1 MCRFVK
7 DNFVFKIILYI
18 LIINFF
24 IYLTAF
30 SKTNLNN
37 FFSGDFSTNEI
48 LARKFAKE
56 RQLISVNLL
65 PPHSAILPNYSVIFP
80 NLINSVVKNIE
91 TFAGLAKIN
100 IQGISEFLEYIDI
113 KGSFWYV
120 PSISYTFLFT
130 RRVGLEAGISA
141 QSITYSLNITK
152 ENVNAFL
159 MDKIGNISGS
169 GLEQLGGAIGGD
181 TTFRA
186 SFVYIPVHIGLKVL
200 LGMNYNIINTFR
212 FGIESIISKIE
223 TVNGI
228 TGIRTKRETTDT
240 ALYIS
245 YELGWSINLFPK
257 KNWRVKPSIDFS
269 LFEIGYYVR
278 TINKGIYGD
287 IKEGI
292 SYFGS
297 GLIDVNSLLP
307 AWETFPIYVD
317 FITSLRISIF
327 PRFGFTIRF

>member
-37 FFSGDFSTNEI
+37 FFSGDFSTNEF

-65 PPHSAILPNYSVIFP
+65 PTHSVIFP
-80 NLINSVVKNIE
+80 NFINSFVKNIE
-91 TFAGLAKIN
+91 TFAGLAKID
-100 IQGISEFLEYIDI
+100 IGGDISKFLEYVDI

-141 QSITYSLNITK
+141 QSITYTLNINK
-152 ENVNAFL
+152 ESVGNL
-159 MDKIGNISGS
+159 MNKNGIGQFSGVV
-169 GLEQLGGAIGGD
+169 GGD

-186 SFVYIPVHIGLKVL
+186 SFVRVPFYIGLKVL
-200 LGMNYNIINTFR
+200 LGMNYNIINTFK
-212 FGIESIISKIE
+212 FGIESIISKVE
-223 TVNGI
+223 TVNGV

-269 LFEIGYYVR
+269 LFEIGYYVKNV
-278 TINKGIYGD
+278 NKGIYGD
-287 IKEGI
+287 FKEGI
-292 SYFGS
+292 SFLGG
-297 GLIDVNSLLP
+297 GLINVNSTLP
-307 AWETFPIYVD
+307 EWDSFSPYVD
-317 FITSLRISIF
+317 IITSLKISIF

>member
-1 MCRFVK
+1 MYRFVK

-37 FFSGDFSTNEI
+37 FFSGDFSTNEF

-65 PPHSAILPNYSVIFP
+65 PTHSVIFP
-80 NLINSVVKNIE
+80 NFINSFVKNIE
-91 TFAGLAKIN
+91 TFAGLAKID
-100 IQGISEFLEYIDI
+100 IGGDISKFLEYVDI

-141 QSITYSLNITK
+141 QSITYTLNLTK
-152 ENVNAFL
+152 ENADAFL
-159 MDKIGNISGS
+159 IGKIGNINGI
-169 GLEQLGGAIGGD
+169 GKLGGVVGGD

-186 SFVYIPVHIGLKVL
+186 SFVRIPFYIGLKVL
-200 LGMNYNIINTFR
+200 LGMNYNIINTFK
-212 FGIESIISKIE
+212 FGIESIISKVE
-223 TVNGI
+223 TVNGV

-269 LFEIGYYVR
+269 LFEIGYYVKNV
-278 TINKGIYGD
+278 NKGIYGD
-287 IKEGI
+287 FKEGI
-292 SYFGS
+292 SFLGG
-297 GLIDVNSLLP
+297 GLINVNSTLP
-307 AWETFPIYVD
+307 EWDSFSPYVD
-317 FITSLRISIF
+317 IITSLKISIF

>member
-18 LIINFF
+18 SIINFS

-37 FFSGDFSTNEI
+37 FFSGDFSTNEF

-65 PPHSAILPNYSVIFP
+65 PTHSVIFP
-80 NLINSVVKNIE
+80 NFINSFVKNIE
-91 TFAGLAKIN
+91 TFAGLAQIN
-100 IQGISEFLEYIDI
+100 IGGDISKFLEYVDI

-141 QSITYSLNITK
+141 QSITYTLNITK
-152 ENVNAFL
+152 ENADAFL
-159 MDKIGNISGS
+159 IDKIGNINGI
-169 GLEQLGGAIGGD
+169 GKLGGVVGGD

-186 SFVYIPVHIGLKVL
+186 SFVRIPFYIGLKVL
-200 LGMNYNIINTFR
+200 LGMNYNIINTFK
-212 FGIESIISKIE
+212 FGIESIISKVE
-223 TVNGI
+223 TVNGV
-228 TGIRTKRETTDT
+228 TGLKTKRETTDT

-287 IKEGI
+287 VKEGI

-297 GLIDVNSLLP
+297 GLIDVNSFLP

>member
-18 LIINFF
+18 LIINFS

-37 FFSGDFSTNEI
+37 FFSGDFSTNEF
-48 LARKFAKE
+48 LARKFEKE

-65 PPHSAILPNYSVIFP
+65 PTHSVIFP
-80 NLINSVVKNIE
+80 NFINSFVKNIE

-100 IQGISEFLEYIDI
+100 IGGDISKLLEYVDI

-141 QSITYSLNITK
+141 QSITYTLNINK
-152 ENVNAFL
+152 ESVGNL
-159 MDKIGNISGS
+159 MNKNGIGQFSGVV
-169 GLEQLGGAIGGD
+169 GGD

-186 SFVYIPVHIGLKVL
+186 SFVRVPFYIGLKVL
-200 LGMNYNIINTFR
+200 LGMNYNIVNTFK
-212 FGIESIISKIE
+212 FGIESIISKVE
-223 TVNGI
+223 TVNGV
-228 TGIRTKRETTDT
+228 TGLKTKRETTDT

-269 LFEIGYYVR
+269 LFEIGYYVKNV
-278 TINKGIYGD
+278 NKGIYGD
-287 IKEGI
+287 FKEGI
-292 SYFGS
+292 SFLGG
-297 GLIDVNSLLP
+297 GLINVNSTLP
-307 AWETFPIYVD
+307 EWDSFSPYVD
-317 FITSLRISIF
+317 IITSLRISIF

>member
-18 LIINFF
+18 LIINFS

-37 FFSGDFSTNEI
+37 FFSGDFSTNEF

-65 PPHSAILPNYSVIFP
+65 PTHSVIFP
-80 NLINSVVKNIE
+80 NFINSFVKNIE
-91 TFAGLAKIN
+91 TFAGLAQIN
-100 IQGISEFLEYIDI
+100 IDGDISKFLEYVDI

-141 QSITYSLNITK
+141 QSITYTLNINK
-152 ENVNAFL
+152 ESVGNL
-159 MDKIGNISGS
+159 MNKNGIGQFSGVV
-169 GLEQLGGAIGGD
+169 GGD

-186 SFVYIPVHIGLKVL
+186 SFVRIPFYIGLKVL
-200 LGMNYNIINTFR
+200 LGMNYNIINTFK
-212 FGIESIISKIE
+212 FGIESIISKVE
-223 TVNGI
+223 TVNGV
-228 TGIRTKRETTDT
+228 TGLKTKRETTDT

-269 LFEIGYYVR
+269 LFEIGYYVKNV
-278 TINKGIYGD
+278 NKGIYGD
-287 IKEGI
+287 FKEGI
-292 SYFGS
+292 SFLG
-297 GLIDVNSLLP
+297 GVLINVNSTLP
-307 AWETFPIYVD
+307 DWDSFSPYVD
-317 FITSLRISIF
+317 IITSLKISIF

>member
-1 MCRFVK
+1 MFRFVK

-18 LIINFF
+18 LIINFS

-65 PPHSAILPNYSVIFP
+65 PTHSVIFP
-80 NLINSVVKNIE
+80 NFINSFVKNIE

-100 IQGISEFLEYIDI
+100 IGEDISKFLEYVDI

-141 QSITYSLNITK
+141 QSITYTLNLTK
-152 ENVNAFL
+152 ENADTFL
-159 MDKIGNISGS
+159 IDKIGNINGI
-169 GLEQLGGAIGGD
+169 GKLGGVVGGD

-186 SFVYIPVHIGLKVL
+186 SFVRIPFYIGLKVL
-200 LGMNYNIINTFR
+200 LGMNYNIINTFK
-212 FGIESIISKIE
+212 FGIESIIAKVE
-223 TVNGI
+223 TVNGV

-269 LFEIGYYVR
+269 LFEIGYYVKNV
-278 TINKGIYGD
+278 NKGIYGD
-287 IKEGI
+287 FKEGI
-292 SYFGS
+292 SFLGG
-297 GLIDVNSLLP
+297 GLINVNSTLP
-307 AWETFPIYVD
+307 EWDSFSPYVD
-317 FITSLRISIF
+317 IITSLRISIF

>member
-37 FFSGDFSTNEI
+37 FFSGDFSTNEF

-65 PPHSAILPNYSVIFP
+65 PTHSVIFP
-80 NLINSVVKNIE
+80 NFINSFVKNIE
-91 TFAGLAKIN
+91 TFEGLAKID
-100 IQGISEFLEYIDI
+100 IGEDISKFLEYVNI

-141 QSITYSLNITK
+141 QSITYTLNINK
-152 ENVNAFL
+152 ESVGNL
-159 MDKIGNISGS
+159 MNKNGIGQFSGVV
-169 GLEQLGGAIGGD
+169 GGD

-186 SFVYIPVHIGLKVL
+186 SFVRIPFYIGLKVL
-200 LGMNYNIINTFR
+200 LGMNYNIINTFK
-212 FGIESIISKIE
+212 FGIESIISKVE
-223 TVNGI
+223 TVNGV
-228 TGIRTKRETTDT
+228 TGLKTKRETTDT

-269 LFEIGYYVR
+269 LFEIGYYVKNV
-278 TINKGIYGD
+278 NKGIYGD
-287 IKEGI
+287 FKEGI
-292 SYFGS
+292 SFLGG
-297 GLIDVNSLLP
+297 GLINVNSTLP
-307 AWETFPIYVD
+307 EWDSFSPYVD
-317 FITSLRISIF
+317 IITSLRISIF

>member
-1 MCRFVK
+1 MFRFVK

-18 LIINFF
+18 SIINFS

-37 FFSGDFSTNEI
+37 FFSGDFSTNEF

-65 PPHSAILPNYSVIFP
+65 PTHSVIFP
-80 NLINSVVKNIE
+80 NFINSFVKNIE

-100 IQGISEFLEYIDI
+100 IGEDISKFLEYVDI

-141 QSITYSLNITK
+141 QSITYTLNLTK
-152 ENVNAFL
+152 ENADAFL
-159 MDKIGNISGS
+159 IGKIGNINGI
-169 GLEQLGGAIGGD
+169 GKLGGVVGGD

-186 SFVYIPVHIGLKVL
+186 SFVRIPFYIGLKVL
-200 LGMNYNIINTFR
+200 LGMNYNIINTFK
-212 FGIESIISKIE
+212 FGIESIISKVE
-223 TVNGI
+223 TVNGV
-228 TGIRTKRETTDT
+228 TGLKTKRETTDT

-269 LFEIGYYVR
+269 LFEIGYYVKNV
-278 TINKGIYGD
+278 NKGIYGD
-287 IKEGI
+287 FKEGI
-292 SYFGS
+292 SFIGG
-297 GLIDVNSLLP
+297 GLINVNSTLP
-307 AWETFPIYVD
+307 EWDSFSPYVD
-317 FITSLRISIF
+317 IITSLRISIF

>member
-37 FFSGDFSTNEI
+37 FFSDDFSTNEI
-48 LARKFAKE
+48 LARKFSKE

-91 TFAGLAKIN
+91 TFAGLSKIN

-159 MDKIGNISGS
+159 MDKIGNINGS

-181 TTFRA
+181 TTFMSIYSRN
-186 SFVYIPVHIGLKVL
+186 SEIP
-200 LGMNYNIINTFR
+200 
-212 FGIESIISKIE
+212 
-223 TVNGI
+223 
-228 TGIRTKRETTDT
+228 
-240 ALYIS
+240 
-245 YELGWSINLFPK
+245 
-257 KNWRVKPSIDFS
+257 
-269 LFEIGYYVR
+269 
-278 TINKGIYGD
+278 
-287 IKEGI
+287 
-292 SYFGS
+292 
-297 GLIDVNSLLP
+297 
-307 AWETFPIYVD
+307 
-317 FITSLRISIF
+317 
-327 PRFGFTIRF
+327 

>member
-1 MCRFVK
+1 MCRFIK

-18 LIINFF
+18 LIINLF

-65 PPHSAILPNYSVIFP
+65 PTHSVIFP
-80 NLINSVVKNIE
+80 NFINSFVKNIE
-91 TFAGLAKIN
+91 TFAGLAKID
-100 IQGISEFLEYIDI
+100 IGEDISKFLEYVDI

-141 QSITYSLNITK
+141 QSITYTLNLTK
-152 ENVNAFL
+152 ENADAFL
-159 MDKIGNISGS
+159 IGKIGNINGI
-169 GLEQLGGAIGGD
+169 GKLGGVVGGD

-186 SFVYIPVHIGLKVL
+186 SFVRIPFYIGLKVL
-200 LGMNYNIINTFR
+200 LGMNYNIINTFK
-212 FGIESIISKIE
+212 FGIESIISKVE
-223 TVNGI
+223 TVNGV

-269 LFEIGYYVR
+269 LFEIGYYVKNV
-278 TINKGIYGD
+278 NKGIYGD
-287 IKEGI
+287 FKEGI
-292 SYFGS
+292 SFLGG
-297 GLIDVNSLLP
+297 GLINVNSTLP
-307 AWETFPIYVD
+307 EWDSFSPYVD
-317 FITSLRISIF
+317 IITSLRISIF

>member
-18 LIINFF
+18 LIINFS

-37 FFSGDFSTNEI
+37 FFSGDFSTNEF

-65 PPHSAILPNYSVIFP
+65 PTHSVIFP
-80 NLINSVVKNIE
+80 NFINSFVKNIE

-100 IQGISEFLEYIDI
+100 IGEDISKFLKYVDI

-141 QSITYSLNITK
+141 QSITYTLNINK
-152 ENVNAFL
+152 ENVGNL
-159 MDKIGNISGS
+159 MNKNGIGQFSGVV
-169 GLEQLGGAIGGD
+169 GGD

-186 SFVYIPVHIGLKVL
+186 SFVRVPFYIGLKVL
-200 LGMNYNIINTFR
+200 LGMNYNIINTFK
-212 FGIESIISKIE
+212 FGIESIISKVE
-223 TVNGI
+223 TVNGV

-269 LFEIGYYVR
+269 LFEIGYYVKNV
-278 TINKGIYGD
+278 NKGIYGD
-287 IKEGI
+287 FKEGI
-292 SYFGS
+292 SFLGG
-297 GLIDVNSLLP
+297 GLINVNSTLP
-307 AWETFPIYVD
+307 DWDSFSPYVD
-317 FITSLRISIF
+317 IITSLRISIF

>member
-18 LIINFF
+18 LIINFS

-37 FFSGDFSTNEI
+37 FFSGDFSTNEF

-65 PPHSAILPNYSVIFP
+65 PTHSVIFP
-80 NLINSVVKNIE
+80 NFVNSFVKNIE
-91 TFAGLAKIN
+91 TFAGLAQIN
-100 IQGISEFLEYIDI
+100 IGEDISKFLEYVDI
-113 KGSFWYV
+113 KGSFWYM

-141 QSITYSLNITK
+141 QSITYTLNLTK
-152 ENVNAFL
+152 ENADAFL
-159 MDKIGNISGS
+159 IGKIGNINGI
-169 GLEQLGGAIGGD
+169 GKLGGVVGGD
-181 TTFRA
+181 TAFRA
-186 SFVYIPVHIGLKVL
+186 SFVRIPFYIGLKVL
-200 LGMNYNIINTFR
+200 LGMNYNIINTFK
-212 FGIESIISKIE
+212 FGIESIISKVE
-223 TVNGI
+223 TVNGV

-269 LFEIGYYVR
+269 LFEIGYYVKNV
-278 TINKGIYGD
+278 NKGIYGD
-287 IKEGI
+287 FKEGI
-292 SYFGS
+292 SFLGG
-297 GLIDVNSLLP
+297 GLINVNSTLP
-307 AWETFPIYVD
+307 EWDSFSPYVD
-317 FITSLRISIF
+317 IITSLRISIF

>member
-18 LIINFF
+18 SIINFF

-37 FFSGDFSTNEI
+37 FFSGDFSTNEF

-65 PPHSAILPNYSVIFP
+65 PTHSVIFP
-80 NLINSVVKNIE
+80 NFINSFVKNIE

-100 IQGISEFLEYIDI
+100 IGGDISKFLEYVDI

-141 QSITYSLNITK
+141 QSITYTLNINK
-152 ENVNAFL
+152 ESVGNL
-159 MDKIGNISGS
+159 MNKNGIGQFSGVV
-169 GLEQLGGAIGGD
+169 GGD

-186 SFVYIPVHIGLKVL
+186 SFVRIPFYIGLKVL
-200 LGMNYNIINTFR
+200 LGMNYNIINTFK
-212 FGIESIISKIE
+212 FGIESIISKVE
-223 TVNGI
+223 TVNGV
-228 TGIRTKRETTDT
+228 TGLKTKRETTDT

-269 LFEIGYYVR
+269 LFEIGYYVKNV
-278 TINKGIYGD
+278 NKGIYGD
-287 IKEGI
+287 FKEGI
-292 SYFGS
+292 SFLGG
-297 GLIDVNSLLP
+297 GLINVNSTLP
-307 AWETFPIYVD
+307 DWDSFSPYVD
-317 FITSLRISIF
+317 IITSLRISIF

>member
-37 FFSGDFSTNEI
+37 FFSGDFSTNEF

-65 PPHSAILPNYSVIFP
+65 PTHSVIFP
-80 NLINSVVKNIE
+80 NFINSFVKNIE
-91 TFAGLAKIN
+91 TFAGLAQIGIDKK
-100 IQGISEFLEYIDI
+100 ISEFLEYVDI

-141 QSITYSLNITK
+141 QSITYTLNLTK
-152 ENVNAFL
+152 ENAGNL
-159 MDKIGNISGS
+159 MNKNGIGQFSGVV
-169 GLEQLGGAIGGD
+169 GGD

-186 SFVYIPVHIGLKVL
+186 SFVRIPFYIGLKVL
-200 LGMNYNIINTFR
+200 LGMNYNIINTFK
-212 FGIESIISKIE
+212 FGIESIISKVE
-223 TVNGI
+223 TGHGV

-269 LFEIGYYVR
+269 LFEIGYYVKNV
-278 TINKGIYGD
+278 NKGIYGD
-287 IKEGI
+287 FKEGI
-292 SYFGS
+292 SFLGG
-297 GLIDVNSLLP
+297 GLINVNSTLP
-307 AWETFPIYVD
+307 EWDSFSPYVD
-317 FITSLRISIF
+317 IITSLRISIF

>member
-37 FFSGDFSTNEI
+37 FFSGDFSTNEF

-65 PPHSAILPNYSVIFP
+65 PTHSVIFP
-80 NLINSVVKNIE
+80 NFINSFVKNIE

-100 IQGISEFLEYIDI
+100 IGGDISKFLEYVDI

-141 QSITYSLNITK
+141 QSITYTLNINK
-152 ENVNAFL
+152 ESVGNL
-159 MDKIGNISGS
+159 MNKNGIGQFSGVV
-169 GLEQLGGAIGGD
+169 GGD

-186 SFVYIPVHIGLKVL
+186 SFVRIPFYIGLKVL
-200 LGMNYNIINTFR
+200 LGMNYNIINTFK
-212 FGIESIISKIE
+212 FGIESIISKVE
-223 TVNGI
+223 TVNVM
-228 TGIRTKRETTDT
+228 GIRTKRETTDT

-269 LFEIGYYVR
+269 LFEIGYYVKNV
-278 TINKGIYGD
+278 NKGIYGD
-287 IKEGI
+287 FKEGI
-292 SYFGS
+292 SFLGG
-297 GLIDVNSLLP
+297 GLINVNSTLP
-307 AWETFPIYVD
+307 DWDSFSPYVD
-317 FITSLRISIF
+317 IITSLKISIF

>member
-65 PPHSAILPNYSVIFP
+65 PTHSVIFP
-80 NLINSVVKNIE
+80 NFINSFVKNIE
-91 TFAGLAKIN
+91 TFAGLAQIN
-100 IQGISEFLEYIDI
+100 IDGDISKFLEYVDI

-141 QSITYSLNITK
+141 QSITYTLNINK
-152 ENVNAFL
+152 ESVGNL
-159 MDKIGNISGS
+159 MNKNGIGQFSGVV
-169 GLEQLGGAIGGD
+169 GGD

-186 SFVYIPVHIGLKVL
+186 SFVRIPFYIGLKVL
-200 LGMNYNIINTFR
+200 LGMNYNIINTFK
-212 FGIESIISKIE
+212 FGIESIISKVE
-223 TVNGI
+223 TVNGV

-269 LFEIGYYVR
+269 LFEIGYYVKNV
-278 TINKGIYGD
+278 NKGIYGD
-287 IKEGI
+287 FKEGI
-292 SYFGS
+292 SFLGG
-297 GLIDVNSLLP
+297 GLINVNSTLP
-307 AWETFPIYVD
+307 EWDSFSPYVD
-317 FITSLRISIF
+317 IITSLRISIF

>member
-18 LIINFF
+18 LIINFS

-65 PPHSAILPNYSVIFP
+65 PTHSVIFP
-80 NLINSVVKNIE
+80 NFINSFVKNIE

-100 IQGISEFLEYIDI
+100 IGEDISKFLEYVDI

-141 QSITYSLNITK
+141 QSITYTLNINK
-152 ENVNAFL
+152 ESVGNL
-159 MDKIGNISGS
+159 MNKNGIGQFSGVV
-169 GLEQLGGAIGGD
+169 GGD

-186 SFVYIPVHIGLKVL
+186 SFVRIPFYIGLKVL
-200 LGMNYNIINTFR
+200 LGMNYNIINTFK
-212 FGIESIISKIE
+212 FGIESIISKVE
-223 TVNGI
+223 TVNGV

-269 LFEIGYYVR
+269 LFEIGYYVKNV
-278 TINKGIYGD
+278 NKGIYGD
-287 IKEGI
+287 FKEGI
-292 SYFGS
+292 SFLGG
-297 GLIDVNSLLP
+297 GLINVNSTLP
-307 AWETFPIYVD
+307 DWDSFSPYVD
-317 FITSLRISIF
+317 IITSLRISIF

>member
-1 MCRFVK
+1 MFRFVK

-18 LIINFF
+18 LIINFS

-37 FFSGDFSTNEI
+37 FFSGDFSTNEF

-65 PPHSAILPNYSVIFP
+65 PTHSVIFP
-80 NLINSVVKNIE
+80 NFINSFVKNIE

-100 IQGISEFLEYIDI
+100 IGEDISKFLEYVDI

-141 QSITYSLNITK
+141 QSITYTLNINK
-152 ENVNAFL
+152 ESVGNL
-159 MDKIGNISGS
+159 MNKNGIGQFSGVV
-169 GLEQLGGAIGGD
+169 GGD

-186 SFVYIPVHIGLKVL
+186 SFVRIPFYIGLKVL
-200 LGMNYNIINTFR
+200 LGMNYNIINTFK
-212 FGIESIISKIE
+212 FGIESIISKVE
-223 TVNGI
+223 TVNGV
-228 TGIRTKRETTDT
+228 TGLKTKRETTDT

-269 LFEIGYYVR
+269 LFEIGYYVKNV
-278 TINKGIYGD
+278 NKGIYGD
-287 IKEGI
+287 FKEGI
-292 SYFGS
+292 SFLGG
-297 GLIDVNSLLP
+297 GLINVNSTLP
-307 AWETFPIYVD
+307 EWDSFSPYVD
-317 FITSLRISIF
+317 IITSLRISIF

>member
-18 LIINFF
+18 LIINFS

-37 FFSGDFSTNEI
+37 FFSGDFSTNEF

-65 PPHSAILPNYSVIFP
+65 PTHSVIFP
-80 NLINSVVKNIE
+80 NFINSFVKNIE

-100 IQGISEFLEYIDI
+100 IGEDISKFLEYVDI

-141 QSITYSLNITK
+141 QSITYTLNLTK
-152 ENVNAFL
+152 ENADAFVKENANGL
-159 MDKIGNISGS
+159 INKIGGGS
-169 GLEQLGGAIGGD
+169 VIEQLGGVVGGD

-186 SFVYIPVHIGLKVL
+186 SFVRIPFYIGLKVL
-200 LGMNYNIINTFR
+200 LGMNYNIINTFK
-212 FGIESIISKIE
+212 FGIESIISKVE
-223 TVNGI
+223 TVNGV
-228 TGIRTKRETTDT
+228 TGIKTKRETTDT

-269 LFEIGYYVR
+269 LFEIGYYVKNV
-278 TINKGIYGD
+278 NKGIYGD
-287 IKEGI
+287 FKEGI
-292 SYFGS
+292 SFLGG
-297 GLIDVNSLLP
+297 GLINVNSTLP
-307 AWETFPIYVD
+307 EWDSFSPYVD
-317 FITSLRISIF
+317 IITSLRISIF

>member
-37 FFSGDFSTNEI
+37 FFSGDFSTNEF

-65 PPHSAILPNYSVIFP
+65 PTHSVIFP
-80 NLINSVVKNIE
+80 NFINSFVKNIE

-100 IQGISEFLEYIDI
+100 IGGDISKFLEYVDI

-141 QSITYSLNITK
+141 QSITYTLNINK
-152 ENVNAFL
+152 ESVGNL
-159 MDKIGNISGS
+159 MNKNGIGQFSGVV
-169 GLEQLGGAIGGD
+169 GGD

-186 SFVYIPVHIGLKVL
+186 SFVRIPFYIGLKVL
-200 LGMNYNIINTFR
+200 LGMNYNIVNTFK
-212 FGIESIISKIE
+212 FGIESIISKVE
-223 TVNGI
+223 TVNGV
-228 TGIRTKRETTDT
+228 TGLKTKRETTDT

-287 IKEGI
+287 VKEGI

>member
-37 FFSGDFSTNEI
+37 FFSGDFSTNEF

-56 RQLISVNLL
+56 SQLISVNLL
-65 PPHSAILPNYSVIFP
+65 PTHSVIFP
-80 NLINSVVKNIE
+80 NFINSFVKNIE

-100 IQGISEFLEYIDI
+100 IGEDISKFLEYVDI

-141 QSITYSLNITK
+141 QSITYTLNINK
-152 ENVNAFL
+152 ESAGNL
-159 MDKIGNISGS
+159 MNKNGIGQFSGVV
-169 GLEQLGGAIGGD
+169 GGD

-186 SFVYIPVHIGLKVL
+186 SFVRIPFYIGLKVL
-200 LGMNYNIINTFR
+200 LGMNYNIINTFK
-212 FGIESIISKIE
+212 FGIESIISKVE
-223 TVNGI
+223 TVNGV

-269 LFEIGYYVR
+269 LFEIGYYVKNV
-278 TINKGIYGD
+278 NKGIYGD
-287 IKEGI
+287 FKEGI
-292 SYFGS
+292 SFLGG
-297 GLIDVNSLLP
+297 GLINVNSTLP
-307 AWETFPIYVD
+307 EWDSFSPYVD
-317 FITSLRISIF
+317 IITSLRISIF

>member
-18 LIINFF
+18 LIINFS

-65 PPHSAILPNYSVIFP
+65 PTHSVIFP
-80 NLINSVVKNIE
+80 NFINSFVKNIE
-91 TFAGLAKIN
+91 TFAGLAKID
-100 IQGISEFLEYIDI
+100 IGGDISKFLEYVDI

-141 QSITYSLNITK
+141 QSITYTLNINK
-152 ENVNAFL
+152 ESVGNL
-159 MDKIGNISGS
+159 MNKNGIGQFSGVV
-169 GLEQLGGAIGGD
+169 GGD

-186 SFVYIPVHIGLKVL
+186 SFVRIPFYIGLKVL
-200 LGMNYNIINTFR
+200 LGMNYNIINTFK
-212 FGIESIISKIE
+212 FGIESIISKVE
-223 TVNGI
+223 TVNGV
-228 TGIRTKRETTDT
+228 TGIKTKRETTDT

-269 LFEIGYYVR
+269 LFEIGYYVKNV
-278 TINKGIYGD
+278 NKGIYGD
-287 IKEGI
+287 FKEGI
-292 SYFGS
+292 SFFGG
-297 GLIDVNSLLP
+297 GLINVNSTLP
-307 AWETFPIYVD
+307 EWDSFSPYVD
-317 FITSLRISIF
+317 IITSLRISIF

>member
-37 FFSGDFSTNEI
+37 FFSGDFSTNEF

-65 PPHSAILPNYSVIFP
+65 PTHSVIFP
-80 NLINSVVKNIE
+80 NFINSFVKNIE
-91 TFAGLAKIN
+91 TFAGLAQIN
-100 IQGISEFLEYIDI
+100 IGEDISKFLEYVDI

-141 QSITYSLNITK
+141 QSITYTLNLTK
-152 ENVNAFL
+152 ENADAFL
-159 MDKIGNISGS
+159 IGKIGNINGI
-169 GLEQLGGAIGGD
+169 GKLGGVVGGD

-186 SFVYIPVHIGLKVL
+186 SFVRIPFYIGLKVL
-200 LGMNYNIINTFR
+200 LGMNYNIINTFK
-212 FGIESIISKIE
+212 FGIESIISKVE
-223 TVNGI
+223 TINGV
-228 TGIRTKRETTDT
+228 TGIKTKRETTDT

-269 LFEIGYYVR
+269 LFEIGYYVKNV
-278 TINKGIYGD
+278 NKGIYGD
-287 IKEGI
+287 FKEGI
-292 SYFGS
+292 SFLGG
-297 GLIDVNSLLP
+297 GLINVNSTLP
-307 AWETFPIYVD
+307 EWDSFSPYVD
-317 FITSLRISIF
+317 IITSLRISIF

>member
-37 FFSGDFSTNEI
+37 FFSGDFSTNEF

-65 PPHSAILPNYSVIFP
+65 PTHSVIFP
-80 NLINSVVKNIE
+80 NFINSFVKNIE

-100 IQGISEFLEYIDI
+100 IGGDISKFLEYVDI

-141 QSITYSLNITK
+141 QSITYTLNLTK
-152 ENVNAFL
+152 ENADAFL
-159 MDKIGNISGS
+159 IDKIGNIDGI
-169 GLEQLGGAIGGD
+169 GKIGGVVGGD

-186 SFVYIPVHIGLKVL
+186 SFVRIPFYIGLKVL
-200 LGMNYNIINTFR
+200 LGMNYNIINTFK
-212 FGIESIISKIE
+212 FGIESIISKVE
-223 TVNGI
+223 TGHGV

-269 LFEIGYYVR
+269 LFEIGYYVKNV
-278 TINKGIYGD
+278 NKGIYGD
-287 IKEGI
+287 FKEGI
-292 SYFGS
+292 SFLGGG
-297 GLIDVNSLLP
+297 GLIDISSSLP
-307 AWETFPIYVD
+307 DWDSFSPYVD
-317 FITSLRISIF
+317 IITSLKISIF

>member
-37 FFSGDFSTNEI
+37 FFSGDFSTNEF

-91 TFAGLAKIN
+91 TFAGLSKIN

-141 QSITYSLNITK
+141 QSITYTLNINK
-152 ENVNAFL
+152 ESVGNL
-159 MDKIGNISGS
+159 MNKNGIGQFSGVV
-169 GLEQLGGAIGGD
+169 GGD

-186 SFVYIPVHIGLKVL
+186 SFVRVPFYIGLKVL
-200 LGMNYNIINTFR
+200 LGMNYNIINTFK
-212 FGIESIISKIE
+212 FGIESIISKVE
-223 TVNGI
+223 TVNGV

-287 IKEGI
+287 VKEGI

-297 GLIDVNSLLP
+297 GLIDVNSFLP

>member
-18 LIINFF
+18 LIINFS

-37 FFSGDFSTNEI
+37 FFSGDFSTNEF

-65 PPHSAILPNYSVIFP
+65 PTHSVIFP
-80 NLINSVVKNIE
+80 NFVNSFVKNIE

-100 IQGISEFLEYIDI
+100 IGEDISKFLKYVDI

-141 QSITYSLNITK
+141 QSITYTLNINK
-152 ENVNAFL
+152 ESVGNL
-159 MDKIGNISGS
+159 MNKNGIGQFSGVV
-169 GLEQLGGAIGGD
+169 GGD

-186 SFVYIPVHIGLKVL
+186 SFVRIPFYIGLKVL
-200 LGMNYNIINTFR
+200 LGMNYNIINTFK
-212 FGIESIISKIE
+212 FGIESIISKVE
-223 TVNGI
+223 TVNGV

-269 LFEIGYYVR
+269 LFEIGYYVKNV
-278 TINKGIYGD
+278 NKGIYGD
-287 IKEGI
+287 FKEGI
-292 SYFGS
+292 SFLGG
-297 GLIDVNSLLP
+297 GLINVNSTLP
-307 AWETFPIYVD
+307 DWDSFSPYVD
-317 FITSLRISIF
+317 IITSLRISIF

>member
-18 LIINFF
+18 LIINFS

-37 FFSGDFSTNEI
+37 FFSGDFSTNEF

-65 PPHSAILPNYSVIFP
+65 PTHSVIFP
-80 NLINSVVKNIE
+80 NFINSFVKNIE

-100 IQGISEFLEYIDI
+100 IGEDISKFLEYVDI
-113 KGSFWYV
+113 KGSFWYM

-141 QSITYSLNITK
+141 QSITYTLNLTK
-152 ENVNAFL
+152 ENADAFL
-159 MDKIGNISGS
+159 IGKIGNINGI
-169 GLEQLGGAIGGD
+169 GKLGGAIGGD

-186 SFVYIPVHIGLKVL
+186 SFVRIPFYIGLKVL
-200 LGMNYNIINTFR
+200 LGMNYNIINTFK
-212 FGIESIISKIE
+212 FGIESIISKVE
-223 TVNGI
+223 TVNGV

-287 IKEGI
+287 VKEGI

-297 GLIDVNSLLP
+297 GLIDVNSFLP

>member
-37 FFSGDFSTNEI
+37 FFSGDFSTNEF

-65 PPHSAILPNYSVIFP
+65 PTHSVIFP
-80 NLINSVVKNIE
+80 NFINSFVKNIE
-91 TFAGLAKIN
+91 TFAGLAKID
-100 IQGISEFLEYIDI
+100 IGGDISKFLEYVDI
-113 KGSFWYV
+113 KGSFWYM

-141 QSITYSLNITK
+141 QSITYTLNINK
-152 ENVNAFL
+152 ESVGNL
-159 MDKIGNISGS
+159 MNKNGIGQFSGVV
-169 GLEQLGGAIGGD
+169 GGD

-186 SFVYIPVHIGLKVL
+186 SFVRVPFYIGLKVL
-200 LGMNYNIINTFR
+200 LGMNYNIINTFK
-212 FGIESIISKIE
+212 FGIESIISKVE
-223 TVNGI
+223 TVNGV
-228 TGIRTKRETTDT
+228 TGLKTKRETTDT

-269 LFEIGYYVR
+269 LFEIGYYVKNV
-278 TINKGIYGD
+278 NKGIYGD
-287 IKEGI
+287 FKEGI

-297 GLIDVNSLLP
+297 GLIDVNSFLP